1 MPDFSFPLPL
11 RRMFL
16 AIALIVSASVFASAQ
31 FDTGT
36 IIGVVSDQS
45 GAAVPNATVTMTN
58 TGTSFQKTATTDSA
72 GNFTVPALLS
82 GNYVVSA
89 KASKFNEARSQ
100 PIMLNVGATV
110 RVNLALS
117 VQAIQETVVVTGT
130 GTTVDTNSSTAGTT
144 LYAQQIENLPTNGR
158 DVMDFLEIAP
168 GSVNSIGFFQ
178 GSVNG
183 QENFFTGLNVTVDG
197 SNANRGDVNGFDS
210 TEGSEQS
217 RLQHGSVDSVQEID
231 FANSGYSAEV
241 GHSLG
246 PQMNII
252 TKGGTNSYHGAL
264 FEFFRNDAL
273 DANDYFANSLSN
285 PKVPLRMNQFG
296 GNLGGALIKNKL
308 FFFANYEGIRQRT
321 TAVNSLYEIPSEVV
335 RSQMVAAMQPVL
347 ALMAPIPANCAGNPP
362 PQSCWVPGDNG
373 QLIYDPAVLPTTLRE
388 DSGAI
393 RVDFNITDRDRTFF
407 RYNID
412 DSLTNQTIGLNV
424 GQQTP
429 LYLRQQLGKF
439 DETHTFTPT
448 LLNEFSV
455 ATSRFYSDTNSDTPQ
470 PLTAFSGFFTNLGA
484 LPTPNAFNQI
494 NAFTTFEVFDNL
506 TKTAGS
512 HSLRFGTQVRVYRL
526 NEFLRPEQNYS
537 FGSFSDFENDNPF
550 VLQKIGFPGFV
561 GVRDSNWDFYVQDDW
576 RVNRRLTVNL
586 GLRYD
591 YNTVWRENNNTMQNF
606 DFASQSFLPATQA
619 PYNAPGK
626 DFAPRI
632 GLSYDPIGKGKTVIH
647 AYAGMFYN
655 PMHFGYGL
663 VSNIPAY
670 QSYTVNVFQASI
682 AYPSPNPPLPAG
694 TQNVSIFPQ
703 HPKDPYS
710 TNWLFGIQQ
719 EVAPQTVL
727 SVNYTGNE
735 DHHMQSGIDFS
746 AINLNPAN
754 VLTQSGRPY
763 SGFANESYDADE
775 LNSSYHALQ
784 AQLRRTAGK
793 LTAEVNYTWSH
804 EIDDLVNVFN
814 SFSNPTNPNFDR
826 GNGDWDIRHNATG
839 SLVYSLPE
847 LTQSKSLMRAVLGGW
862 QASSIVQARSGV
874 VFNPTLTGGGI
885 FGLSVRPDYTGQAV
899 KLPGFSWPAHSY
911 NYQAFAPNP
920 TFDGTP
926 GQGLGDVGRNSLRGP
941 GFFQWDLSAMKNFPV
956 GEKVTVQFRADFFNI
971 LNHPN
976 FANPDSA
983 ICSAITGAAPPTPA
997 QCTPNTNFGRVGETI
1012 ASSLNGALVGTGTA
1026 RQEQF
1031 SLKITF

>member
-1 MPDFSFPLPL
+1 MIELLPSAFL
-11 RRMFL
+11 RRPIFILGLLLL
-16 AIALIVSASVFASAQ
+16 ASIVANAQ

-36 IIGVVSDQS
+36 IIGVVTDQS
-45 GAAVPNATVTMTN
+45 GAAVPNAIVTMTN
-58 TGTSFQKTATTDSA
+58 TGTSFQKTVTTDSG
-72 GNFTVPALLS
+72 GNFTTPALPS

-89 KASKFNEARSQ
+89 KASSFNEAKSQ
-100 PIMLNVGATV
+100 AIMLNVGATV
-110 RVNLALS
+110 RVNLALN
-117 VQAIQETVVVTGT
+117 VQAIKETVVVTGT
-130 GTTVDTNSSTAGTT
+130 GTTVDTDSSTAGTT

-168 GSVNSIGFFQ
+168 GSVDSIGFFQ

-197 SNANRGDVNGFDS
+197 SNATRGDANGFDS
-210 TEGSEQS
+210 TEGAEQS

-252 TKGGTNSYHGAL
+252 TKGGTNSYHGTA

-273 DANDYFANSLSN
+273 DANDYFANTLTN

-296 GNLGGALIKNKL
+296 GNLGGPIIKNKL

-321 TAVNSLYEIPSEVV
+321 TAILSLYEIPSDVV

-347 ALMAPIPANCAGNPP
+347 AQMAPIPSNCAGNPP
-362 PQSCWVPGDNG
+362 PQSCWVPGYNG
-373 QLIYDPAVLPTTLRE
+373 QLIYDPAALPTTLRE

-393 RVDFNITDRDRTFF
+393 RVDFNITDKDRTFF

-439 DETHTFTPT
+439 DETHTFTST

-470 PLTAFSGFFTNLGA
+470 PLTAFGGFFTNLGA
-484 LPTPNAFNQI
+484 LPGPMAFNQI
-494 NAFTTFEVFDNL
+494 NAFTTFEVFDNVL
-506 TKTAGS
+506 KTAGS
-512 HSLRFGTQVRVYRL
+512 HALRFGTQVRVYRL
-526 NEFLRPEQNYS
+526 NEFLRPEQSYS

-561 GVRDSNWDFYVQDDW
+561 GVRDSNWDFYAQDDW
-576 RVNRRLTVNL
+576 RVSRKLTVNL

-591 YNTVWRENNNTMQNF
+591 YNTVWHENNNTMQNF
-606 DFASQSFLPATQA
+606 DFATQAFLSPTQA

-626 DFAPRI
+626 DFAPRV
-632 GLSYDPIGKGKTVIH
+632 GFSYDPFGKGKTAFHGYV
-647 AYAGMFYN
+647 GMFYN

-670 QSYTVNVFQASI
+670 ESYTVNVFQASI
-682 AYPSPNPPLPAG
+682 VYPTPNPPLPAG
-694 TQNVSIFPQ
+694 TQNISIFPQ

-727 SVNYTGNE
+727 TLNYTGNE

-754 VLTQSGRPY
+754 VLTQSGRPFA
-763 SGFANESYDADE
+763 GFANENYDADS

-784 AQLRRTAGK
+784 AQLRRNVGK

-839 SLVYSLPE
+839 SLVYNLPN
-847 LTQSKSLMRAVLGGW
+847 LTQSNGLMRAVLGGW

-885 FGLSVRPDYTGQAV
+885 FGLSVRPDYTGQPV
-899 KLPGFSWPAHSY
+899 KLPDFSWPTHSY
-911 NYQAFAPNP
+911 NYQAFTPNP
-920 TFDGTP
+920 NFDGTP

-941 GFFQWDLSAMKNFPV
+941 GFFQWDLSTMKNFPI

-983 ICSAITGAAPPTPA
+983 ICSAIAAAAPPNPA
-997 QCTPNTNFGRVGETI
+997 QCTPNTNFGRVGLTI

-1031 SLKITF
+1031 SLKILF